1 MLSVLYAIKNFVL
14 ENSEFCDAA
23 ITVMNGGDY
32 YANV

>member
-1 MLSVLYAIKNFVL
+1 MLNVLNAIKQFVL

-23 ITVMNGGDY
+23 ITIMNGGDF

>member
-1 MLSVLYAIKNFVL
+1 MFNIFNAVKEFVL
-14 ENSEFCDAA
+14 ENSEYCNAA